1 MLGVENYKE
10 VAMDRERWKKVCM
23 QLWALTATETE
34 KKNTINYKYC
44 KIG

>member
-10 VAMDRERWKKVCM
+10 VAMERRVY
-23 QLWALTATETE
+23 LWPTATETE
-34 KKNTINYKYC
+34 KKIFKNTINYKYR